1 MLGGLWV
8 CPISVWR
15 EGVAMRIVTLIE
27 NTSCQASLCCEHGL
41 SLYIETGKHR
51 ILFDAGQTGAFADN
65 AEKLGI
71 DLRTVD
77 LAVLSHGHYD
87 HGGGLKRFLEINHT
101 APVYLSRNAFGAYY
115 NGTQKYIGLDSAMMD
130 SSRFVFVD
138 DRMELTEG
146 ITLHS
151 CNDRRC
157 AYPIESYGLN
167 TLEDGCFLP
176 DSFRHEQY
184 LLVEEAGKTV
194 CFSGCSHKGI
204 LNIAQWFQPD
214 VLVGGFHFV
223 KLDPQGSGGEILE
236 KAAKQLLEYPTVY
249 YTGHCTGNAQFAF
262 LKERMGNRLNPL
274 STGSVIEI

>member
-1 MLGGLWV
+1 MKTENRQADPKYVMRFMLGGLWV

-115 NGTQKYIGLDSAMMD
+115 NGTQKYIGLDSAIVVGAIVAGAYVGDKLSPFSDGTNLAASVAGADLFKMIKEMFGLFGVIYIICIIVYVVIGLGLPVAD
-130 SSRFVFVD
+130 AAEIAASIDPLQEAIAGNFKIGVF
-138 DRMELTEG
+138 
-146 ITLHS
+146 S
-151 CNDRRC
+151 CWSAPLQAHCRRC
-157 AYPIESYGLN
+157 SY
-167 TLEDGCFLP
+167 
-176 DSFRHEQY
+176 R
-184 LLVEEAGKTV
+184 A
-194 CFSGCSHKGI
+194 
-204 LNIAQWFQPD
+204 
-214 VLVGGFHFV
+214 
-223 KLDPQGSGGEILE
+223 
-236 KAAKQLLEYPTVY
+236 
-249 YTGHCTGNAQFAF
+249 
-262 LKERMGNRLNPL
+262 
-274 STGSVIEI
+274 